1 MLVGRDTER
10 RVIEQLVAGAR
21 VGAAGVL
28 LVTGEPGIGK
38 TTLLDEAAAT
48 LTTGLRLLRAR
59 GTEAE
64 RDVPFGALHQLLR
77 PALADLGRIP
87 HPQQAALS
95 AALALSPGESTADR
109 FAVGAATL
117 SLICRYAE
125 EAPVAVIV
133 DDAHLLDRPSAEALL
148 FAARR
153 FLADPIVLLI
163 AARQHES
170 HPLAEADLPSL
181 SLGGVPLEAA
191 QQLVHGLPV
200 DLVARLHRTVA
211 GNPLALLELA
221 GNPDELQRLPP
232 GVPLPVPALLADAF
246 TKRANRLSPAARTA
260 LLVAAVDDG
269 ELGVVVRACKEL
281 SVDVAALAEAETA
294 ALVAIREGRVEFR
307 HPLVRSA
314 IYTSA
319 DPAERRTVHLAV
331 AGATQDED
339 RRAWHLSETV
349 LGTDDEVAARLDV
362 AAGHAAGRGAH
373 SVAATAYERA
383 VRLTEA
389 PQDRAPRLVAAGEA
403 AWSAGLPERA
413 DALLDEALAL
423 KPPSTTKIR
432 AQEIRAD
439 IAVKCGSPAQARDIL
454 IAAASECEDAAIA
467 TGLLADVV
475 NACYRLCD
483 TASALKAAEGIDR
496 LLPAVDR
503 PGPRIIGM
511 MASGVAKILA
521 GQGGTD
527 QIRQA
532 VALAPSDELDRDRR
546 RQVWMA
552 IAPLFLRESGTGR
565 ALLQQAM
572 LERRDQVALG
582 TLPGLLFVLARDDAT
597 TDRWA
602 DAATSYDEG
611 IRLARETGQT
621 AELAMNL
628 AGQAWLAAHHG
639 HQECQ
644 ELAAEAL
651 RICTERGVQLGTVWS
666 LFALGDYEL
675 GRGDPAAA
683 LPQYER
689 LVDVLASN
697 GLKDPDLSPAPELVE
712 AYLRL
717 GRSDDAESVAREY
730 VVQAQAKGQPWSLA
744 RAARV
749 TGVVDES
756 EQDFEKALGWHAE
769 TLDVFEQARTRL
781 AYGAWLRRTRRR
793 VDARAQLRL
802 AVEAFD
808 ELGAAGWADQAASE
822 LKATGETAR
831 RRVPSTADEL
841 TPQERQIALLL
852 ADGQSIRAAAARL
865 FLSPKTVEYHLRKVY
880 TKLGIHSRTEL
891 AQHLA
896 SPSQHPQPT
905 NPEHPMNQR

>member
-1 MLVGRDTER
+1 
-10 RVIEQLVAGAR
+10 VIEQLIAGAR

-38 TTLLDEAAAT
+38 TALLDEAASM
-48 LTTGLRLLRAR
+48 TTGLRLLRAR

-64 RDVPFGALHQLLR
+64 QDVPFGALHQLLR
-77 PALADLGRIP
+77 PALGGLSRIP
-87 HPQQAALS
+87 RPQQAAL
-95 AALALSPGESTADR
+95 AGALALSPGESTADR

-153 FLADPIVLLI
+153 FLADPIMLLI
-163 AARQHES
+163 AARRHES
-170 HPLAEADLPSL
+170 HPLAEADLPAL
-181 SLGGVPLEAA
+181 ELGGVPLKAA

-221 GNPDELQRLPP
+221 GEPDEFHRLPP
-232 GVPLPVPALLADAF
+232 GVPVPVPALLAKAF
-246 TKRANRLSPAARTA
+246 TTRANRLSPAARTA

-269 ELGVVVRACKEL
+269 ELGAVARACKEL
-281 SVDVAALAEAETA
+281 SIDVAALSEAETA
-294 ALVAIREGRVEFR
+294 ALVAIRDGRVEFR

-314 IYTSA
+314 VYTSA

-331 AGATQDED
+331 AGATRDED

-349 LGTDDEVAARLDV
+349 LGTDDVVAARLD
-362 AAGHAAGRGAH
+362 ATAGHAAGRGAYA
-373 SVAATAYERA
+373 VAATAYERA
-383 VRLTEA
+383 ARLTEA
-389 PQDRAPRLVAAGEA
+389 PQDRAVRLVAAGEA
-403 AWSAGLPERA
+403 AWSAGMPDRA
-413 DALLDEALAL
+413 DALLNEALAL
-423 KPPSTTKIR
+423 QPPVTTKIR
-432 AQEIRAD
+432 AQEIRGD
-439 IAVKCGSPAQARDIL
+439 IAVKCSSPARARDIL
-454 IAAASECEDAAIA
+454 LAAAAECEDEDIA
-467 TGLLADVV
+467 TGLLSDVV
-475 NACYRLCD
+475 NACFRLCD
-483 TASALKAAEGIDR
+483 TASALQAAEGIDR
-496 LLPAVDR
+496 LLPAVER
-503 PGPRIIGM
+503 PGPRIIGL

-532 VALAPSDELDRDRR
+532 VALASSEELDRDRR

-552 IAPLFLRESGTGR
+552 IAPLFLRETDTGR

-582 TLPGLLFVLARDDAT
+582 ALPGLLFVLARDDAT
-597 TDRWA
+597 THRFA
-602 DAATSYDEG
+602 DAAASYDEG
-611 IRLARETGQT
+611 IRLAREIGQT
-621 AELAMNL
+621 TELAMNL
-628 AGQAWLAAHHG
+628 AGHAWLAAHQG
-639 HQECQ
+639 REECQ
-644 ELAAEAL
+644 QLAAEAL
-651 RICTERGVQLGTVWS
+651 SICTEREIHLVTVWS

-697 GLKDPDLSPAPELVE
+697 GLKDPDLSPVPELVE

-717 GRSDDAESVAREY
+717 GRSGDAESVAREY

-749 TGVVDES
+749 RGVVDES
-756 EQDFEKALGWHAE
+756 EEEFEKALGWHAE
-769 TLDVFEQARTRL
+769 TLDVFERARTQL
-781 AYGAWLRRTRRR
+781 AYGAWLRRARRR

-808 ELGAAGWADQAASE
+808 ELGATGWADQAATE

-852 ADGQSIRAAAARL
+852 ADGQSIREAAARL

-891 AQHLA
+891 AHNLR
-896 SPSQHPQPT
+896 ST
-905 NPEHPMNQR
+905 